1 MATPNLKFA
10 NVTIPSSRVFYQ
22 RQHIFA
28 MVLHNEIL
36 PGHILICLRQP
47 EVRYSEI
54 NTPQLFDLTLAIK
67 ELTEAIHK
75 RFSNQRVSITTV
87 IQDS

>member
-1 MATPNLKFA
+1 MATPILKFA
-10 NVTIPSSRVFYQ
+10 NVTIPQSRVFYQ
-22 RQHIFA
+22 RQYVFA

-47 EVRYSEI
+47 EVRYADI

-67 ELTEAIHK
+67 ELTEAIHE

-87 IQDS
+87 IQDC